1 MAVLKKMPSLAMISM
16 MAGTVD
22 YYLWKGI
29 PCARKWPHWPPRKPY
44 PTEKANQDAFAHA
57 MELTKTL
64 PTFIIRQYKRMA
76 AGTPFRWQDLFVRSY
91 MSGIRY

>member
-1 MAVLKKMPSLAMISM
+1 MATLKAMPSKAVISM

-22 YYLWKGI
+22 YYLWRGL
-29 PCARKWPHWPPRKPY
+29 PCARKWPRWPKRAPY

-57 MELTKTL
+57 MALTKTL
-64 PTFIIRQYKRMA
+64 PEFIIDQYKRMV
-76 AGTPFRWQDLFVRSY
+76 AGTPYRWQDLFVRSY